1 MNPQIGFLLD
11 KTLEAL
17 RALNLETAE
26 LYLKQAHK
34 LQPKNPHTLR
44 LFGVLFAQRENY
56 LEAKDYFILS
66 IKELPKNGVTH
77 SNLGNV
83 LQKLDQYEEAIKSYD
98 LAIKI
103 IPNDFEVWSNKGN
116 ALYELKRYEDAITHH
131 DKSISLNPNYAEAWS
146 NKGNA
151 LFELKHYEGA
161 VEYYKKAISLKPKI
175 KWSLGSL
182 IHAKMIIADW
192 TCFDEILEKFTEW
205 AGASFQLTDPFRIVS
220 LFDSPALHQVYAQA
234 YVKSL
239 YPQSAIQDPF
249 QRGLEK
255 NRIKI
260 GYYSAD
266 FHDHPVSHLI
276 LGLLELHN
284 RQDYEIYAFSI
295 GPESTDAMRGKIKS
309 SVDHFI
315 DVSNRNSKEIAVLSR
330 ELEIDIAVDLGGY
343 TKGARTD
350 IFVVHRAAPLQVNF
364 LGYPGTMGTD
374 CYDYIVADQTVIPES
389 HQQFFNEKI
398 IYLPYSYLVDDSR
411 RLPAD
416 IKIHRSQFGLP
427 DEKIVFCCFNNS
439 YKFNPEY
446 TKSLVKILMS
456 VPESVLWLSESN
468 SIFRLNISNELEG
481 QGINPNR
488 IIFAKRLDSMSEH
501 LARYALADLFLD
513 TSPYNAHS
521 TALDALKSGL
531 PLLTLMGNS
540 FPSRVSASLLNAL
553 QLPELVTYS
562 RAEFEERAINLASK
576 PSLLRGIK
584 NKILENSRNSALFD
598 TARYTSDLES
608 AYRQIFDAY
617 HLGLPAKNIT
627 IVE

>member
-1 MNPQIGFLLD
+1 
-11 KTLEAL
+11 
-17 RALNLETAE
+17 
-26 LYLKQAHK
+26 
-34 LQPKNPHTLR
+34 
-44 LFGVLFAQRENY
+44 
-56 LEAKDYFILS
+56 
-66 IKELPKNGVTH
+66 
-77 SNLGNV
+77 LGNV

-98 LAIKI
+98 LAIKL
-103 IPNDFEVWSNKGN
+103 IPNDFEAWSNKGN

-131 DKSISLNPNYAEAWS
+131 DRSISLNPNYAEAWS

-151 LFELKHYEGA
+151 LYELKHYEGA
-161 VEYYKKAISLKPKI
+161 IEHYKKAISLKSNI

-192 TCFDEILEKFTEW
+192 VGFDEILEKFTDW
-205 AGASFQLTDPFRIVS
+205 TGKSFQLTDPFRIVS
-220 LFDSPALHQVYAQA
+220 LFDSPALHQAYAQA
-234 YVKSL
+234 YAKSL
-239 YPQSAIQDPF
+239 YPQSVIQDPF
-249 QRGLEK
+249 QRGLNK

-284 RQDYEIYAFSI
+284 RQEYEIYAFSF
-295 GPESTDAMRGKIKS
+295 GSESADAMREKIKS

-315 DVSNRNSKEIAVLSR
+315 DVSNKSSKEIAVLSR

-350 IFVVHRAAPLQVNF
+350 IFVVHGAAPLQVNF
-364 LGYPGTMGTD
+364 LGYPGTMGSD
-374 CYDYIVADQTVIPES
+374 CYDYIVADPTVIPRGNE
-389 HQQFFNEKI
+389 QFFNEKI
-398 IYLPYSYLVDDSR
+398 IYLPHTYLVDDSR
-411 RLPAD
+411 RIPAD
-416 IKIHRSQFGLP
+416 IELHRSQFGLP

-446 TKSLVKILMS
+446 TKSLVKILMN

-468 SIFRLNISNELEG
+468 SIFRINITNELEG

-488 IIFAKRLDSMSEH
+488 IIFAKRLDSMAEH

-521 TALDALKSGL
+521 TALDVLKSGL
-531 PLLTLMGNS
+531 PLLTLMGDS
-540 FPSRVSASLLNAL
+540 FPSRVSASLLNVL

-562 RAEFEERAINLASK
+562 RAEFEERAINLASE
-576 PSLLRGIK
+576 PGLLKEIK
-584 NKILENSRNSALFD
+584 NKLVDSRYNSALFD
-598 TARYTSDLES
+598 TARYAKNLES
-608 AYRQIFDAY
+608 AYRQIFDNY
-617 HLGLPAKNIT
+617 RLGLPAKNIT
-627 IVE
+627 IAE